1 MIPWTFLL
9 HTSVR
14 YAEGEWFQR
23 VLDRNPQ
30 HPFHRV
36 VDHTWERVQE
46 VYRMYGEAGYA
57 EFLVHIALDYGLIP
71 EWNRR
76 YSKKR
81 TGKVRGQ

>member
-1 MIPWTFLL
+1 M
-9 HTSVR
+9 
-14 YAEGEWFQR
+14 GE
-23 VLDRNPQ
+23 
-30 HPFHRV
+30 
-36 VDHTWERVQE
+36 EE
-46 VYRMYGEAGYA
+46 VYRMYGEVGYA